1 MIQLYSINFILAI
14 ASAIIM
20 SISPF
25 LITEGLGISITLFA
39 FMEASTELFAMCLRF
54 FSGTIFDKMKDKK
67 KIFITSIFFALFGK
81 LFFFYPN
88 SLNIYFSKICDRI
101 SNGLFGAPRD
111 AFLANNSIN
120 KGRSAAILTSCK
132 SLGCVISPIVVAYV
146 IVDSSDILNKLNYI
160 ILSVIVLL
168 SLTLLLSFTLKDKSN
183 IVNTNKKLFSLNEC
197 KEIWVTNKHLLITFS
212 LFFLARFSDG
222 MIALNLKQQGVPAYI
237 YLSTIAIFNV
247 IMIITSF
254 GIGKLVDKKYFK
266 TSINITI
273 LSLILFN
280 ISTLLISTSVMLFTF
295 ISLFFWGTQRI
306 GAQTT
311 FVLALNNNL
320 ANTNKLHLYGS
331 ALGVESML
339 CGVTYFVGASIAGYV
354 AHYNISYI
362 FIYSLVVSMITFI
375 YFNKDAIEAIKRGKQ
390 ELSLGYTL
398 DVIEELGIYNGEK
411 YTHRQKNVDYNHL
424 ALVNQ
429 GRAGRTARVNLDHK
443 DNI

>member
-67 KIFITSIFFALFGK
+67 KIFIISILFALFGK

-88 SLNIYFSKICDRI
+88 SLNIYLSKICDRI

-120 KGRSAAILTSCK
+120 KGRSAAILTSCR
-132 SLGCVISPIVVAYV
+132 SLGCVISPIVIAYV
-146 IVDSSDILNKLNYI
+146 IVDSSSILNKLNYI

-183 IVNTNKKLFSLNEC
+183 IINTNNKFFSLNEC
-197 KEIWVTNKHLLITFS
+197 KEILVTNKHLLITFS

-222 MIALNLKQQGVPAYI
+222 MIALNLKQKGVPAYI
-237 YLSTIAIFNV
+237 YLSTIAIFNIV
-247 IMIITSF
+247 MIFASF
-254 GIGKLVDKKYFK
+254 GYGKLIDKKYLNL
-266 TSINITI
+266 SINVTI
-273 LSLILFN
+273 LSLVLFN
-280 ISTLLISTSVMLFTF
+280 VASLLIPYSVMLFTF
-295 ISLFFWGTQRI
+295 ISLFLWGTQRI

-311 FVLALNNNL
+311 FVLAMNKNLENNN
-320 ANTNKLHLYGS
+320 KLYLYGS
-331 ALGVESML
+331 ALGIEAVLSGVTNFIGSML
-339 CGVTYFVGASIAGYV
+339 AGYV
-354 AHYNISYI
+354 AYYSNDYI
-362 FIYSLVVSMITFI
+362 FIYSLVVSMITFA
-375 YFNKDAIEAIKRGKQ
+375 YFNKKI
-390 ELSLGYTL
+390 
-398 DVIEELGIYNGEK
+398 N
-411 YTHRQKNVDYNHL
+411 N
-424 ALVNQ
+424 
-429 GRAGRTARVNLDHK
+429 
-443 DNI
+443 

>member
-39 FMEASTELFAMCLRF
+39 FIEATTELLAMVLRF

-67 KIFITSIFFALFGK
+67 KIFTVSILFAIFGK
-81 LFFFYPN
+81 LFFFFPN
-88 SLNIYFSKICDRI
+88 AISIFCSKICDRI
-101 SNGLFGAPRD
+101 CNGLFGAPRD
-111 AFLANNSIN
+111 AFLANNAIK
-120 KGRSAAILTSCK
+120 KGTSSAILTSCR
-132 SLGCVISPIVVAYV
+132 SLGCVISPLLVAYF
-146 IVDSSDILNKLNYI
+146 IVDSSDIINKLNMI
-160 ILSVIVLL
+160 IFFVISVLTVALILSF
-168 SLTLLLSFTLKDKSN
+168 SLKDKSN
-183 IVNTNKKLFSLNEC
+183 IINKNKKIFNLPEC
-197 KEIWVTNKHLLITFS
+197 KDIWVNNKHLLITFA

-331 ALGVESML
+331 ALGVESIL

-354 AHYNISYI
+354 AHYNINYI
-362 FIYSLVVSMITFI
+362 FIYSLTVSMITFI
-375 YFNKDAIEAIKRGKQ
+375 YFNKK
-390 ELSLGYTL
+390 
-398 DVIEELGIYNGEK
+398 
-411 YTHRQKNVDYNHL
+411 
-424 ALVNQ
+424 VN
-429 GRAGRTARVNLDHK
+429 N
-443 DNI
+443 